1 MNIDYIIVL
10 ITLLLSGFFSGLEIA
25 FVSSNRLKQEL
36 DIKNN
41 NSSARILSQFYKNPS
56 RFIGALLLGNNI
68 ALVGYGIVMAKI
80 LEKPIA
86 AMLPSVINTEFFV
99 LITQT
104 VLSTLFILI
113 VAEFIPKILFRISP
127 NAILKFLAIPVW
139 LFYVLF
145 YPLIILYIGISEFL
159 LKRVFRIKLKDD
171 VYTFSAVDLDEY
183 IKDFQPEQVEE
194 NNQEIQMI
202 QNAMD
207 FKNVKLRDCMIP
219 RTEIVAVDIDTDIND
234 LVNLFTTSGHSKIM
248 VYEGDIDNLI
258 GYLHAYDIFSHPSSL
273 QKIIRK
279 VDIFPE
285 TMAAKDLLNEFI
297 KNHKSIAIVVDE
309 FGGTSGIVTMED
321 IIEEIFGEIEDEY
334 DTYTDKEEQLSKYQ
348 FIFSTRLEIDYLN
361 EKYNLNIPEME
372 EYETLAG
379 FILHY
384 HESIPQKDEVI
395 EIPPFVFEVTA
406 ASENRLDEI
415 KMTISGITDKKEPV
429 FE

>member
-10 ITLLLSGFFSGLEIA
+10 ITLVLSGFFSGLEIA
-25 FVSSNRLKQEL
+25 FVSSSRLKQEL

-80 LEKPIA
+80 LKSPITA
-86 AMLPSVINTEFFV
+86 LLPDALNTEFFV
-99 LITQT
+99 LVTQT
-104 VLSTLFILI
+104 VLSTLLILI
-113 VAEFIPKILFRISP
+113 VAEFIPKILFRINP
-127 NAILKFLAIPVW
+127 NAILKLLAIPVW

-145 YPLIILYIGISEFL
+145 YPLIIVYIGFSEFL
-159 LKRVFRIKLKDD
+159 LKRVFRIKLKDE

-194 NNQEIQMI
+194 NTQEIQMI

-207 FKNVKLRDCMIP
+207 FKNVKLRDCMVP
-219 RTEIVAVDIDTDIND
+219 RTEIVAVDINTDVNE
-234 LVNLFTTSGHSKIM
+234 LVKLFISSGHSKIM
-248 VYEGDIDNLI
+248 VYRGDIDNLI
-258 GYLHAYDIFSHPSSL
+258 GYLHAYDIFSHPSNI

-279 VDIFPE
+279 VDINPE

-334 DTYTDKEEQLSKYQ
+334 DIDTDKEEQLSEKE

-361 EKYNLNIPEME
+361 EKYNLKIPQSE

-384 HESIPQKDEVI
+384 HESIPQENEII
-395 EIPPFVFEVTA
+395 EIPPYVFEIKK
-406 ASENRLDEI
+406 ASENRLEEV
-415 KMTISGITDKKEPV
+415 KMTIAGVVENE
-429 FE
+429 F

>member
-10 ITLLLSGFFSGLEIA
+10 ITLVLSGFFSGLEIA
-25 FVSSNRLKQEL
+25 FVSSNRLKQEI

-80 LEKPIA
+80 LEEPIA
-86 AMLPSVINTEFFV
+86 ALLPAALNTEFFV

-104 VLSTLFILI
+104 VLSTLLILI

-127 NAILKFLAIPVW
+127 NAILKFLALPVW
-139 LFYVLF
+139 LFYMLF
-145 YPLIILYIGISEFL
+145 YPLIILYIGFSEFL
-159 LKRVFRIKLKDD
+159 LKRVFRIKLKDE

-194 NNQEIQMI
+194 TNQEIQMI

-219 RTEIVAVDIDTDIND
+219 RTEIVAVDIDTDINE
-234 LVNLFTTSGHSKIM
+234 LIKLFTDSGHSKVM

-258 GYLHAYDIFSHPSSL
+258 GYVHAYDIFSHPPNL
-273 QKIIRK
+273 KNIIRK

-297 KNHKSIAIVVDE
+297 KKHKSIAIVVDE

-334 DTYTDKEEQLSKYQ
+334 DTDTDVEVQLSENQ
-348 FIFSTRLEIDYLN
+348 FLFSTRLEIDYLN
-361 EKYNLNIPEME
+361 EKYNLSIPESE

-384 HESIPQKDEVI
+384 HESIPQKNEMI
-395 EIPPFVFEVTA
+395 EITPFVFEVTD
-406 ASENRLDEI
+406 ASENRLDEV
-415 KMTISGITDKKEPV
+415 KMTVSKVVEN
-429 FE
+429 EL